1 MFVWSSAERFTCLTF
16 LFELS
21 EYIDG
26 KIDFLWAYNIQMHDS
41 ILTMSK
47 ANYNYGCLNA
57 LSSFLTCYVHNFNMF
72 WVHIYYWDICIELS
86 SCQFCVYNVYI
97 FPKSCF
103 QAPCK
108 SSPSMLRF
116 SPYKSLVRAEHIHE
130 KLNYFNAIKI
140 KLNWTANRS
149 LPG

>member
-86 SCQFCVYNVYI
+86 SCQFCVYNVSRKVVSKHRAKVRLRCWDFRNIRVWYGRNI
-97 FPKSCF
+97 FMKNSIILTLSKS
-103 QAPCK
+103 
-108 SSPSMLRF
+108 
-116 SPYKSLVRAEHIHE
+116 
-130 KLNYFNAIKI
+130 N
-140 KLNWTANRS
+140 
-149 LPG
+149 